1 MQANGFTRKVPK
13 SGSVMKVLQI
23 LDSLGR
29 GGAER
34 QVLEICNNAKDF
46 GIDVLFVTFGR
57 KSNDLEKD
65 FLSSNVPFIKLKR
78 RLPFDPALVVGLRK
92 IIKQNRVKIVHSYQ
106 PVEALHAYAACF
118 GLNIKK
124 VLSFQGFIQ
133 DEKNWKTAQF
143 LVPRMD
149 ANIIVSHGLKKWLS
163 RRINFN
169 SSFVQIL
176 HNGVDKKRLVAKG
189 RKLRDELALHSE
201 ELLFGMIGNFY
212 RNPRKDQ
219 MTICRSLPKVFKEV
233 PRSRCVFVG
242 GVEEGAEAK
251 FRACVEFCRE
261 NRIADKVY
269 FLNARTDIPEILAS
283 LDVFVFSS
291 LHEGLPLAVCEAML
305 AGVPAVLADIE
316 PLLEISQNGKYAEV
330 FQTQNE
336 KELAEKLIKL
346 LRDEK
351 YRKSLAQAAQKF
363 AEENFSIEAHLKNLK
378 KLYSSILSKEI

>member
-1 MQANGFTRKVPK
+1 
-13 SGSVMKVLQI
+13 MKVLQI

-29 GGAER
+29 GGAET

-46 GIDVLFVTFGR
+46 GIDILFVTFGR

-65 FLSSNVPFIKLKR
+65 FLSSNVPFIKLER
-78 RLPFDPALVVGLRK
+78 RLPFDPALVLGLRK
-92 IIKQNRVKIVHSYQ
+92 IIKQNRIKIVHSYQ

-133 DEKNWKTAQF
+133 DKKNWKTAQF

-149 ANIIVSHGLKKWLS
+149 ANIIVSYGLKKWLS
-163 RRINFN
+163 RRINFGR
-169 SSFVQIL
+169 SFVQII

-189 RKLRDELALHSE
+189 RTLRDQLALHNG

-212 RNPRKDQ
+212 RDPRKDQ

-233 PRSRCVFVG
+233 PHSRCIFVG
-242 GVEEGAEAK
+242 KVEEGAEAK
-251 FRACVEFCRE
+251 FRACVEFCQE
-261 NRIADKVY
+261 NHIADKVY
-269 FLNARTDIPEILAS
+269 FLNARTDIPEVLAS

-305 AGVPAVLADIE
+305 AGVPAVLSDIE

-336 KELAEKLIKL
+336 KDLAEKLIKL
-346 LRDEK
+346 LSDEK

-378 KLYSSILSKEI
+378 NLYSSLLAEEI